1 MLLDQMNI
9 FSDKQALRS
18 TGASTNT
25 VDLGAAGNAAPGG
38 LVVVGHVDT
47 AFAGAT
53 QVVVAFQTA
62 TNSSFTSPITLASF
76 TLNATA
82 LANTKSPLFAAMVST
97 GLKRY
102 LRVYYTVTGTVTAG
116 NITCFLTDGI
126 ESK

>member
-1 MLLDQMNI
+1 MLIDQSNV

-25 VDLGAAGNAAPGG
+25 IDLSAAGNALQGA
-38 LVVVGHVDT
+38 VFAVGHVDT

-53 QVVVAFQTA
+53 QVVAAIQTA
-62 TNSSFTSPITLASF
+62 TDSAFTSPVSLASF

-82 LANTKSPLFAAMVST
+82 LADTKHPLFVAVLPV

-116 NITCFLTDGI
+116 NISCFLTDGV

>member
-1 MLLDQMNI
+1 MLLDQMNV

-25 VDLGAAGNAAPGG
+25 VDLSAAGNAVQGA
-38 LVVVGHVDT
+38 LFVVGHVDT

-53 QVVVAFQTA
+53 QVVAAVQTA
-62 TNSSFTSPITLASF
+62 TDSAFTTPITLASF

-82 LANTKSPLFAAMVST
+82 LADTKSPLFAAVVPV

-116 NITCFLTDGI
+116 NISCFLTDGVDA
-126 ESK
+126 K

>member
-1 MLLDQMNI
+1 MLLDKTNT
-9 FSDKQALRS
+9 FSDAQALRS

-25 VDLGAAGNAAPGG
+25 LDLTAAGNAVQGA
-38 LVVVGHVDT
+38 LFVVGHVDT

-53 QVVVAFQTA
+53 QVKAALQTA
-62 TNSSFTSPITLASF
+62 TDSSFNSPVELASF

-82 LANTKSPLFAAMVST
+82 LADTKKPLFAAVVPV

-116 NITCFLTDGI
+116 NISCFLTDGV
-126 ESK
+126 EAK